1 MNIQNSE
8 VEPKPRG
15 RPPGSTRTPPDYL
28 REVWLG
34 FSIEEELIYKRRNR
48 RPSVQEISR
57 MIANA
62 GGLFW
67 GVGGNFE
74 ERLDTVLASHPSL
87 RRATIEIVDKRPRVS
102 FCATGRLVVNHCI
115 QSADTLRARY
125 YDAQRLIKTNQGLE
139 EFWTRLLQETLGWE
153 PKLHQV
159 GSGQL
164 KRPRN

>member
-1 MNIQNSE
+1 
-8 VEPKPRG
+8 V
-15 RPPGSTRTPPDYL
+15 
-28 REVWLG
+28 
-34 FSIEEELIYKRRNR
+34 EELIYERRNR
-48 RPSVQEISR
+48 RPSVQEISHV
-57 MIANA
+57 IASA

-67 GVGGNFE
+67 GVGGNIG
-74 ERLDTVLASHPSL
+74 ERLDTVLASHP
-87 RRATIEIVDKRPRVS
+87 RWRCATMEIADKKPRVS
-102 FCATGRLVVNHCI
+102 FRETGRLIINHCI